1 MLGEARIRGGVWGV
15 VLGTL
20 ATAATL
26 TYFVLSPLPE
36 DPAPEVDTSGRG
48 SRGAHAGS
56 GVGSGGHRRHYSQ
69 ERFTDAGVSA
79 ELPLALRDPQM
90 AASRRSFPE
99 LDGGPSAS
107 FAPMMRI
114 AHVTEVQGDSAVA
127 VGDRC
132 EIRVLPVQTMDYNCL
147 ARVQCGEALLYPD
160 PSQRAGYVACELSEY
175 GYPKHARDAN
185 VTGMDGDPALLFDLP
200 RRRVVVRDGGNLG
213 QSFSAVLTIDP
224 LPRLT
229 QRRLARGDD
238 PS

>member
-1 MLGEARIRGGVWGV
+1 MWGV

-26 TYFVLSPLPE
+26 TYFVLSSAPE
-36 DPAPEVDTSGRG
+36 DPTPAVDTPGQQAQRTRSGIR
-48 SRGAHAGS
+48 
-56 GVGSGGHRRHYSQ
+56 SGGDARHYSR
-69 ERFTDAGVSA
+69 ERFMDAGVSA

-99 LDGGPSAS
+99 LDGGAPAS

-114 AHVTEVQGDSAVA
+114 AHVTEVQGDSVVA

-175 GYPKHARDAN
+175 GFPNHARDAN

-200 RRRVVVRDGGNLG
+200 RRRVVVRDGGDLG

-229 QRRLARGDD
+229 QRRRLRGDD